1 MRRHLLI
8 AVMFG
13 AISGAQ
19 AADMPDNLRGSIPP
33 TLSTSSVNWQGYY
46 IGGQGGYGSADEN
59 FTGSKMFTDP
69 LFRAMY
75 APNSSLLAADPIIG
89 GSVPLSPLVFGKA
102 TARTSGYGAFAGYN
116 SQWDDVVI
124 GIEASYLHGDFGGSS
139 TVIQRNPPN
148 PLQPSLPLAD
158 GYDHRITSI
167 STAAISISDMATF
180 RARAAYVYGCFLP
193 YMFGGFAVGNADVSR
208 TASFVDM
215 TTPSSAAVLPK
226 PDSTATLIQSLHN
239 HLIYG
244 YTFGLGVDI
253 NLIGGLFLRA
263 EWEYIRFAATV
274 DTSVNTARAGLGY
287 KF

>member
-33 TLSTSSVNWQGYY
+33 SLSTSSVNWQGYY

-59 FTGSKMFTDP
+59 FTGSNMFTDP

-139 TVIQRNPPN
+139 TVIQRNTPN
-148 PLQPSLPLAD
+148 PLKPSLPLTD
-158 GYDHRITSI
+158 GYDQPINSI
-167 STAAISISDMATF
+167 WTAAISISDMATF

-193 YMFGGFAVGNADVSR
+193 YVFGGFALGNAGIARTVSVLDIAIPGPVS
-208 TASFVDM
+208 TG
-215 TTPSSAAVLPK
+215 PGGSAFLTNTEA
-226 PDSTATLIQSLHN
+226 QHN

-244 YTFGLGVDI
+244 Y
-253 NLIGGLFLRA
+253 
-263 EWEYIRFAATV
+263 
-274 DTSVNTARAGLGY
+274 SAGLG
-287 KF
+287 